1 MTYKYK
7 YEGERKQNRFYSW
20 TSRRTFL
27 ILLSLIVFASLA
39 KTFRED
45 AILAIDLKC
54 LELVSHTRTPYLT
67 SIMRFFT
74 SFGSIPV
81 MTTVLIIAVFTFARM
96 YPGRGYPLVLVL
108 AAAGAWGL
116 EIAFKALFQRP
127 RPDFEW
133 LVDVAGYSFPSG
145 HATVAAALYG
155 TLGYL
160 GWQAFKGNMARSA
173 WAIGM
178 VFLTIVVGA
187 SRVYLGVH
195 YPSDVIAGF
204 ALGGIWAILCVSLPV

>member
-1 MTYKYK
+1 MSFTRH
-7 YEGERKQNRFYSW
+7 EGERNTNGFYSW
-20 TSRRTFL
+20 TTRRTVL
-27 ILLSLIVFASLA
+27 SILSLVVFTVLA
-39 KTFRED
+39 RTFKED
-45 AILAIDLKC
+45 LIQAVDLRC
-54 LELVSHTRTPYLT
+54 LGLVYHLRTPYLT

-81 MTTVLIIAVFTFARM
+81 MTMVLIVTVLMFARRC
-96 YPGRGYPLVLVL
+96 PGRRYPLVLIL

-127 RPDFEW
+127 RPDLEW

-160 GWQAFKGNMARSA
+160 GWQASKGRIARSA
-173 WAIGM
+173 WVWGM
-178 VFLTIVVGA
+178 VFLTIMVGA

-195 YPSDVIAGF
+195 YPSDVVAGF
-204 ALGGIWAILCVSLPV
+204 ALGGIWAIICVSLPV